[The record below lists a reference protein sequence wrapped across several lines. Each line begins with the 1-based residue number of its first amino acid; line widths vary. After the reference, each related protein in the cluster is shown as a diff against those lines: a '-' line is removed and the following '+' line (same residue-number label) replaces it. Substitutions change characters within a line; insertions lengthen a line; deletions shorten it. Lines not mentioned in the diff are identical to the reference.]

1 VDILKVK
8 FKGRAVKENSY
19 MELECDTIKDN
30 YSVSQRDISVVVHV
44 NGNYMFSLKEYFE
57 VEVLD

>member
-1 VDILKVK
+1 MTNLRIK
-8 FKGRAVKENSY
+8 FKGRVAKEDSH

-30 YSVSQRDISVVVHV
+30 YCVSQRDISVVVHV
-44 NGNYMFSLKEYFE
+44 NDEHMFSLKKYFE